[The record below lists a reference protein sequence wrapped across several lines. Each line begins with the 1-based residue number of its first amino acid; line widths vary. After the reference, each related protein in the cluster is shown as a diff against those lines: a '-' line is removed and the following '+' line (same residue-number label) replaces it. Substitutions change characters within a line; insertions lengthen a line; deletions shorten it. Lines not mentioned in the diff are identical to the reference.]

1 MELSYNTSVKVCAV
15 MTRNRIEETNYKQ
28 GTIVTTSIKK
38 SDVKILNAPYEV
50 PTNVLV
56 ARKGSSSNNNI
67 WYK

>member
-1 MELSYNTSVKVCAV
+1 